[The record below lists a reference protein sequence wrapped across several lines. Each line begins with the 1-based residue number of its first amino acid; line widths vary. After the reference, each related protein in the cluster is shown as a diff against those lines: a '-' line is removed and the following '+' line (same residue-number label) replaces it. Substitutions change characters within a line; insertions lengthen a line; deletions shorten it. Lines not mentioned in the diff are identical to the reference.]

1 VSLSLDT
8 AVGVEADTTVITLTA
23 TADSA
28 VSIAET
34 IDVVVA
40 GTNITQGDYVLS
52 GTSITI
58 PAGQTSG
65 SVTFT
70 VQNDA
75 LVELTETATV
85 TLTNPSI
92 GISRGT
98 TISQDISITNSTM
111 AELSIDDVSAL
122 ETDAGTTILEFTVTL
137 NNAVDAAFSLAYA
150 TADGTATAGNDY
162 TTAAA
167 ALNFAGTAGETQKFQ
182 VTVTG
187 DSIVELHET
196 VLVDLSGISAGSRA
210 VTFADNQGVGTITN
224 DDQASLSIDD
234 VSAEETD
241 AGTVF
246 TFTVTVDKAV
256 DTAFSVDY
264 STVDGTA
271 TVADT
276 DFVAISGSTLN
287 FTGGVAGETQTLQVT
302 IVGDTVAEIDETFT
316 VSLLNVVATGR
327 DVVLGDSSGGGT
339 IIDDDGVALNLG
351 VSVSSGSEAA
361 GTTITLVAT
370 AAVAVTGDQT
380 VNVIVSGTGITNTDY
395 QLAATTITIAD
406 GQTIGTVTFTV
417 LNDNVAEALETATV
431 MIANPSAGVK
441 LGVTTSQDITITSD
455 DVASVSI
462 DDVSITEGD
471 SGTQL
476 LTFTATADIAV
487 QGGFTVDYATV
498 DDIAEA
504 GVDYVAASGTLTFAG
519 TAAEAQQFT
528 VTISGDTTV
537 ELDEGFFVN
546 LSNPSNGAGL
556 SDGQAVGTITNDD
569 IQTQVNVSLL
579 PSVGK
584 EADQTSIV
592 ITATA
597 SAAVVGDQTVDV
609 AVSGT
614 AIAAGYYS
622 LAATQITIQD
632 GQATGTVTLLIAAD
646 GNLEAAIET
655 ATVTISNPS
664 SGVVLGSTV
673 SANFTIQDDTS
684 ITLDEVSRY
693 PGSQPTVTW
702 QPVPGAVRYEMWFSR
717 VFPSGQRIY
726 SDTNV
731 SGTSWTPPAVLD
743 AAAYRYWVRAF
754 DFNGNATPWSL
765 PNTFEVRPTLI
776 GPLNGA
782 FTQRPTF
789 EWEPIPLATG
799 YTLFLRSDSG
809 DQVITDITGT
819 SYIPTSNLPAGT
831 VRWWIRPADAIG
843 NRGWTTAGVVGS
855 QPRTVLQTPAGTQTD
870 VTPTFTWSP
879 VSGAGRYIV
888 HVVNTD
894 TNQVVIRED
903 DVNANSYT
911 SSALPAGNYR
921 YWVKAIDAATNEFTG
936 GLWSNPLN
944 FTIVVAATTM
954 DTEAEATN
962 SLTAFVEVSD
972 LLEPASQVEVI
983 AAVEAE
989 AAPTA
994 RTVASTPQGETFDTA
1009 VEIELAMLDT
1019 VMGAAGGTGW
1029 LFE

>member
-1 VSLSLDT
+1 MSLSLDT

-196 VLVDLSGISAGSRA
+196 VLVDLSGISAGGRA
-210 VTFADNQGVGTITN
+210 VTFAGNQGVGTITN
-224 DDQASLSIDD
+224 DDHASLSIDD

-256 DTAFSVDY
+256 DTAFSVDD

-584 EADQTSIV
+584 
-592 ITATA
+592 
-597 SAAVVGDQTVDV
+597 
-609 AVSGT
+609 
-614 AIAAGYYS
+614 
-622 LAATQITIQD
+622 
-632 GQATGTVTLLIAAD
+632 
-646 GNLEAAIET
+646 
-655 ATVTISNPS
+655 
-664 SGVVLGSTV
+664 
-673 SANFTIQDDTS
+673 
-684 ITLDEVSRY
+684 
-693 PGSQPTVTW
+693 
-702 QPVPGAVRYEMWFSR
+702 
-717 VFPSGQRIY
+717 
-726 SDTNV
+726 
-731 SGTSWTPPAVLD
+731 
-743 AAAYRYWVRAF
+743 
-754 DFNGNATPWSL
+754 
-765 PNTFEVRPTLI
+765 RPI
-776 GPLNGA
+776 K
-782 FTQRPTF
+782 R
-789 EWEPIPLATG
+789 
-799 YTLFLRSDSG
+799 RS
-809 DQVITDITGT
+809 
-819 SYIPTSNLPAGT
+819 
-831 VRWWIRPADAIG
+831 
-843 NRGWTTAGVVGS
+843 
-855 QPRTVLQTPAGTQTD
+855 
-870 VTPTFTWSP
+870 
-879 VSGAGRYIV
+879 
-888 HVVNTD
+888 
-894 TNQVVIRED
+894 
-903 DVNANSYT
+903 
-911 SSALPAGNYR
+911 
-921 YWVKAIDAATNEFTG
+921 
-936 GLWSNPLN
+936 
-944 FTIVVAATTM
+944 
-954 DTEAEATN
+954 
-962 SLTAFVEVSD
+962 
-972 LLEPASQVEVI
+972 
-983 AAVEAE
+983 
-989 AAPTA
+989 
-994 RTVASTPQGETFDTA
+994 
-1009 VEIELAMLDT
+1009 
-1019 VMGAAGGTGW
+1019 
-1029 LFE
+1029 